1 MEFAVGRNE
10 KRYLMSFGTGGLFIN
25 ESITVARLH
34 LPGEEWDITL
44 ERAIAGGATTL
55 PKTASNRRSLREI
68 CKRVGSLTDEER
80 NFLTNE
86 ADRPDQEA
94 LLWLSMCR
102 TYRFV
107 REFLLEVIQERYLS
121 FRLDLPLEAFD
132 SFFDAKAEWDDGLTG
147 LSQTT
152 RLKLRQI
159 LFRIMREAGI
169 IDKSGQIRQA
179 YLSSRLKGLIYAKNP
194 DEILYFPGLR
204 KEEIVP

>member
-1 MEFAVGRNE
+1 MIIHSNCTFLPTKVEFAVGQNE

-25 ESITVARLH
+25 ESVTVARLH
-34 LPGEEWDITL
+34 LPGEEWNLTL
-44 ERAIAGGATTL
+44 ERAISDGAATL
-55 PKTASNRRSLREI
+55 PKAASNRRTLREI

-80 NFLTNE
+80 SFLTDE
-86 ADRPDQEA
+86 ADRPEQEA

-121 FRLDLPLEAFD
+121 LRLDLSLETFD
-132 SFFDAKAEWDDGLTG
+132 SFFDSKAEWDDGLAG

-169 IDKSGQIRQA
+169 IDNSAG
-179 YLSSRLKGLIYAKNP
+179 LS
-194 DEILYFPGLR
+194 
-204 KEEIVP
+204 

>member
-1 MEFAVGRNE
+1 MGQTE

-25 ESITVARLH
+25 ESLTVARLH
-34 LPGEEWDITL
+34 LPGEEWELTL
-44 ERAIAGGATTL
+44 ERAIADGATTL
-55 PKTASNRRSLREI
+55 PKAASNRRTLREI
-68 CKRVGSLTDEER
+68 CKRIGSLTDQER
-80 NFLTNE
+80 NFLTEE

-94 LLWLSMCR
+94 MLWLTMCR
-102 TYRFV
+102 TYLFV

-121 FRLDLPLEAFD
+121 FRLDLPLETFD
-132 SFFDAKAEWDDGLTG
+132 SFLDAKAEWDDGLAG
-147 LSQTT
+147 LSHTT

-179 YLSSRLKGLIYAKNP
+179 YLSSRLKSLIYAKNP

-204 KEEIVP
+204 KEEIAP